1 MFEGM
6 DSVLNIYSVPSNIS
20 YKSLKIDAKFLDC
33 DHRLNFD
40 SLIVH
45 VNQTS
50 QSRLHQHCIISLS
63 YTVFIFLS
71 IFAVGI
77 SKSLISLSREDLP
90 HRLCRRDYN
99 EITSI
104 ALSVFAIIY
113 IVDLS
118 ALFTSL
124 DIDDRTRVYLDK
136 HQNVLHE

>member
-71 IFAVGI
+71 IFVVGI

-90 HRLCRRDYN
+90 HRAICKTRTRDPDPGPEDPCKTRTLVKFYGG
-99 EITSI
+99 SGK
-104 ALSVFAIIY
+104 
-113 IVDLS
+113 
-118 ALFTSL
+118 L
-124 DIDDRTRVYLDK
+124 DI
-136 HQNVLHE
+136 